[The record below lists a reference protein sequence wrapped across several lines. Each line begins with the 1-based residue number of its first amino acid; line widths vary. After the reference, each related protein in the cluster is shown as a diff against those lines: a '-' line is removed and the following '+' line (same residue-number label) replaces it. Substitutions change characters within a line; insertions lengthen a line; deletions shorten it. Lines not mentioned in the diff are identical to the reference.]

1 MSLGPALLYYV
12 LTMDDSINV
21 FIQYAMNSKELFQET
36 RKQPYAAPE
45 VTQVEFRMERGFFGS
60 NANADTHQMNIAA
73 WQFYTNNNDG
83 SVGEG
88 RTFGENAW

>member
-1 MSLGPALLYYV
+1 
-12 LTMDDSINV
+12 MDDSINV

-60 NANADTHQMNIAA
+60 NADANTHQMDFVA
-73 WQFYTNNNDG
+73 WQSYTNNNG
-83 SVGEG
+83 SVGE
-88 RTFGENAW
+88 RRNFGDNAW